1 MNKKLLLILSILMSL
16 SMFTMSCAKSVT
28 APDVVEGTVGFEELT
43 EAQLLSAL
51 QSIGTITDST
61 SGVTFYFS
69 QGLGYQYSGYYSFS
83 VNSSG
88 YASASQANI
97 LNELKRV
104 LNEYQGD
111 VIFNPSPSWDSD
123 PTTTYGT
130 ATLTVTITSLTH
142 NVPSSFKTVQIE
154 LYSSGGWQLSKLL
167 IVRQLVYNT

>member
-16 SMFTMSCAKSVT
+16 SLLTMSCAKSVT
-28 APDVVEGTVGFEELT
+28 SPDIVEGTVGFEELT

-69 QGLGYQYSGYYSFS
+69 QGLGSQYSGYYSFS

-97 LNELKRV
+97 LSQLQRA
-104 LNEYQGD
+104 LTEYKGD
-111 VIFNPSPSWDSD
+111 VIFTPEQNWDST
-123 PTTTYGT
+123 PSGSYSS
-130 ATLTVTITSLTH
+130 AILTVNVTSSSY
-142 NVPSSFKTVQIE
+142 NIPSNLRTVKIE
-154 LYSSGGWQLSKLL
+154 LYSSGGWQ
-167 IVRQLVYNT
+167 

>member
-16 SMFTMSCAKSVT
+16 SLLTMSCAKSVT
-28 APDVVEGTVGFEELT
+28 APDVVEGTVGLEELT

-61 SGVTFYFS
+61 SGVTFDFS
-69 QGLGYQYSGYYSFS
+69 QGSGTTYFY
-83 VNSSG
+83 VYSSG
-88 YASASQANI
+88 AYANASQANI

-154 LYSSGGWQLSKLL
+154 LYSSGGWQ
-167 IVRQLVYNT
+167 